1 MSATGNSAG
10 SAPALLISSEGAV
23 TRITFNRPSARNAIN
38 WELRRA
44 LVQAL
49 DDASRDHSVRVVVL
63 SGDERAFCAG
73 GDVKEM
79 GFGPRDTS
87 DKLLIAKRINQLISE
102 MDKPVVAE
110 VRGYASGAGFGL
122 ALACDIVLADES
134 AIFQSSF
141 IQRGL
146 VPDMGTTYWLIRQVG
161 LHRAKEIIFTGR
173 SVEAVEAYE
182 LGFVSRLW
190 ASADFRSQAD
200 ALERELAEQ
209 PSVGLGLTKRMLNR
223 SMESDL
229 SSALDAE
236 RASQLIAAT
245 SDEHLSYLEGV
256 RAGSG
261 ARGGGSR

>member
-1 MSATGNSAG
+1 MSTTKES
-10 SAPALLISSEGAV
+10 STHAPALLVSSEGAV
-23 TRITFNRPSARNAIN
+23 TRMTFNRPGARNAIN

-44 LVQAL
+44 LVRAL
-49 DDASRDHSVRVVVL
+49 EDAAMDHSVRVVVL
-63 SGDERAFCAG
+63 AGDERAFCAG

-79 GFGPRDTS
+79 GVGSRDTS

-173 SVEAVEAYE
+173 SVGAAEACE

-209 PSVGLGLTKRMLNR
+209 PNVGLGLTKRMLNR
-223 SMESDL
+223 GLESDL
-229 SSALDAE
+229 SSAMDAE
-236 RASQLIAAT
+236 RVSQLLAST
-245 SDEHLSYLEGV
+245 SDEHVAYLEGV

-261 ARGGGSR
+261 ARGGGSS

>member
-1 MSATGNSAG
+1 MSATQNSSAA
-10 SAPALLISSEGAV
+10 APALLISSVEAV
-23 TRITFNRPSARNAIN
+23 TRINFNRPSARNAIN

-49 DDASRDHSVRVVVL
+49 EDASRDHSVRVVVL
-63 SGDERAFCAG
+63 AGDERAFCAG

-122 ALACDIVLADES
+122 ALACDFVLADES

-173 SVEAVEAYE
+173 SVGATEAFE

-190 ASADFRSQAD
+190 SVAEFRSQAD

-223 SMESDL
+223 ALESDL
-229 SSALDAE
+229 SSAMDAE
-236 RASQLIAAT
+236 RIGQLVASA
-245 SDEHLSYLEGV
+245 SDEHLSYLGEV
-256 RAGSG
+256 QAGSG
-261 ARGGGSR
+261 ARGAGPR